1 MAGNQISGRS
11 PPAGSRATIPATV
24 ARIYWEHRELLDDPR
39 LRQLLEGDSSP
50 GTTGEC
56 TPPMDV
62 VETATAVEVL
72 MDVPGVPRSGLTI
85 VASDGTLIVAGRKLP
100 PSCGHHEAAFH
111 LAERDFGRFV
121 RAVRLSGAFDGGK
134 AHASLAEGELRVVLP
149 RIQER
154 RGRDIRIEIIGT

>member
-1 MAGNQISGRS
+1 
-11 PPAGSRATIPATV
+11 V

-39 LRQLLEGDSSP
+39 LRQLFESDSSP

-62 VETATAVEVL
+62 VETATGVEVM
-72 MDVPGVPRSGLTI
+72 MDVPGVPRSRLTI
-85 VASDGTLIVAGRKLP
+85 VFSQGTLIVAGRKLP
-100 PSCGHHEAAFH
+100 VSCAHHKAAFH

-121 RAVRLSGAFDGGK
+121 RAVRLSGAFDAGK
-134 AHASLAEGELRVVLP
+134 AEASLAEGELRVVLP

-154 RGRDIRIEIIGT
+154 RGREIRIEITGA